1 MKLILKLIAIS
12 LILFFSPLMASD
24 AEEDPF
30 VFDDFPLNDLLKYP
44 EWFKKSFLDL
54 PEDLNEAVE
63 NGKKGIIVY
72 FGQKRC
78 PYCKMLM
85 DVNFK
90 QREIAQYTQENFD
103 VIPIDIWSPE
113 EVTNMQGE
121 SMSQREFAQ
130 KENTSFTPSLMFYD
144 ANGEL
149 AMKLR
154 GYYAPYQ
161 FMAALQYV
169 AEGHYKREK
178 FKVYLARGDK
188 TQRFEKYDL
197 IEEEFFSPS
206 PYNLDRSYFK
216 GERPLVVFFEQGD
229 CHACDVLHA
238 EPLKHQAVAKLFG
251 RFESIQLNMN
261 SDVPVITPTGERT
274 TAKQWAE
281 DLNLFYAPSMI
292 FFDEEGNEII
302 RVDSVVRFFRL
313 RNVLNYVLS
322 GAYRTENFQQWRSHN
337 GF

>member
-1 MKLILKLIAIS
+1 MKLILKLIAVS
-12 LILFFSPLMASD
+12 LILSFSPLMASD

-144 ANGEL
+144 AKGEL

>member
-1 MKLILKLIAIS
+1 MKSFVHYVLFSVLLICLP
-12 LILFFSPLMASD
+12 FSVVSAN
-24 AEEDPF
+24 EDPF
-30 VFDDFPLNDLLKYP
+30 TFDDFPLSDPLKYP
-44 EWFKKSFLDL
+44 DWFKQSFLDL
-54 PEDLNEAVE
+54 PEDLTEATD
-63 NGKKGIIVY
+63 NGKKGIILY

-78 PYCKMLM
+78 PYCKMLI

-113 EVTNMQGE
+113 EVTDMQGR
-121 SMSQREFAQ
+121 SMTQRQFALR
-130 KENTSFTPSLMFYD
+130 ENTSFTPSLMFYD
-144 ANGEL
+144 SDGNL

-154 GYYAPYQ
+154 GYYPPYQ

-197 IEEEFFSPS
+197 IEEDFFSPE
-206 PYNLDRSYFK
+206 PFNLDRSIFR

-229 CHACDVLHA
+229 CHACDILHA
-238 EPLKHQAVAKLFG
+238 EPLKHRAVAQLFG
-251 RFESIQLNMN
+251 RIESIQLDMN
-261 SDVPVITPTGERT
+261 SDTPVITPSGEKT
-274 TAKQWAE
+274 TARQWAE

-292 FFDEEGNEII
+292 FFDESGNEII

-313 RNVLNYVLS
+313 RNVLNYVLT
-322 GAYRTENFQQWRSHN
+322 GAYKTKNFQQWRSSN